1 MTEPIVVSAPG
12 KVLLAGGYLVLDPA
26 YSGLVIS
33 ASSRFYTVVRDA
45 PADLPN
51 RILVRSPQFIGAEW
65 KYSVNFNGNEVI
77 VEEILDSA
85 ANRNKFVHYA
95 LQYTLKLASEYSA
108 STFEEVLSHGL
119 EILTIGDNDFYT
131 QKREPGSP
139 SPTIASLSEIPPFCP
154 LNVPL
159 SEVQKTGMG
168 SSAALITSIVSAL
181 LLKFGVVSKEGFA
194 QLDGRDRVLAHNTA
208 QSVHCL
214 AQGKVGSGF
223 DVSAAVFGSHVYTRF
238 DPKVLAPLMKIT
250 GDFANL
256 ALIPLQPILD
266 PAVPVHNKPTW
277 TSRVEPFQLPPLVRL
292 VLADV
297 AGGSSTP
304 SLVRKVN
311 EWRSNNPD
319 DAKKLWSDID
329 ASNKSLVEGLRNLI
343 AMYKEN
349 TDAYEAT
356 VQILS
361 LLQPVQWTTID
372 TEEIAKPVVQAF
384 DKVFRASE
392 TTRTLMRKMGEN
404 AGVDIEPAA
413 QTDLLDKSITQAGV
427 IGGGVPG
434 AGGDDAIWVLVLE
447 PKNTTKLPLLH
458 VERVWHE
465 FKQRKV
471 SPLLATESTEKG
483 VRVEQFDLVQGLKQ
497 AVTKRDYATENL

>member
-1 MTEPIVVSAPG
+1 
-12 KVLLAGGYLVLDPA
+12 
-26 YSGLVIS
+26 
-33 ASSRFYTVVRDA
+33 
-45 PADLPN
+45 
-51 RILVRSPQFIGAEW
+51 
-65 KYSVNFNGNEVI
+65 
-77 VEEILDSA
+77 
-85 ANRNKFVHYA
+85 
-95 LQYTLKLASEYSA
+95 
-108 STFEEVLSHGL
+108 
-119 EILTIGDNDFYT
+119 
-131 QKREPGSP
+131 
-139 SPTIASLSEIPPFCP
+139 
-154 LNVPL
+154 
-159 SEVQKTGMG
+159 MG

-223 DVSAAVFGSHVYTRF
+223 DVSAAAFGSHVYTRF

-250 GDFANL
+250 GDFANVCHGHFLSFRRREYDVLLQL

-319 DAKKLWSDID
+319 DGTDFLHLLSICIHRYVFSEETMVRYRRFKQESGGGSPQSYCHVQREYRCIRSDSSNPFPPATRAVDNNRHGGNHKARGPSLRQSFSSKRGKLI
-329 ASNKSLVEGLRNLI
+329 
-343 AMYKEN
+343 M
-349 TDAYEAT
+349 TDL
-356 VQILS
+356 QHILS
-361 LLQPVQWTTID
+361 FAQ
-372 TEEIAKPVVQAF
+372 
-384 DKVFRASE
+384 

-434 AGGDDAIWVLVLE
+434 GACLYLVRL
-447 PKNTTKLPLLH
+447 
-458 VERVWHE
+458 
-465 FKQRKV
+465 
-471 SPLLATESTEKG
+471 
-483 VRVEQFDLVQGLKQ
+483 DLRLISYSGW
-497 AVTKRDYATENL
+497 